1 MDPKLVELYDTMGFI
16 RNPDGSLTRIREN
29 TADPTYAVDP
39 SLVLTKDISV
49 NQSKNT
55 WVRIVLPRQPLDS
68 PAQSKLPLIL
78 FFHGGG
84 FIVAGPA
91 EPSFQ
96 DFYRAMATEISAAVV
111 SVSYRRAP
119 EDRLPA
125 AYDDC
130 LESLHWIK
138 STDDEWLRNSV
149 DFSRCFIMGKS
160 AGGNL
165 AYRVGLR
172 ASAICA
178 ELKPLEI
185 KGLILHEPFFGGME
199 RTGSELRSEN
209 DQVLPLDLTDL
220 TWEVALPLGVDRDHV
235 YCNPMVE
242 IKANPGMFD
251 EVKRLGWKIWV
262 SGSKGDPTVDR
273 QVEVL
278 NALRNMGVK
287 AVGRFIEGG
296 RHGIELSDPPKA
308 KELCIAIKEFVES

>member
-1 MDPKLVELYDTMGFI
+1 MDPKLVEIYSTIGFAC
-16 RNPDGSLTRIREN
+16 NPDGSLIRQREI
-29 TADPTYAVDP
+29 TADPTTGVDP
-39 SLVLTKDISV
+39 SLVLTKDISI

-55 WVRIVLPRQPLDS
+55 WARVILPRQALDS
-68 PAQSKLPLIL
+68 PRQSKLPLIL

-84 FIVAGPA
+84 FVVAGVD

-119 EDRLPA
+119 EHRLPA

-130 LESLHWIK
+130 LEALHWVK
-138 STDDEWLRNSV
+138 NTDDEWLRNSV
-149 DFSRCFIMGKS
+149 DFSRCFIMGES

-172 ASAICA
+172 ASTSSS

-185 KGLILHEPFFGGME
+185 KGLILHEPFFGGKE
-199 RTGSELRSEN
+199 RAGSELRSEN
-209 DQVLPLDLTDL
+209 DKVLPLMVTDVV
-220 TWEVALPLGVDRDHV
+220 WEMALPLGVDRDHV
-235 YCNPMVE
+235 YCNPTVE
-242 IKANPGMFD
+242 MKANPGMFD

-262 SGSKGDPTVDR
+262 SGSEGDPTIDR

-278 NALRNMGVK
+278 NSLQNMGVK
-287 AVGRFIEGG
+287 AVGRFIQGG

-308 KELCIAIKEFVES
+308 KELCIAIKDFVES